1 MFSVYYW
8 LFSSFFQ
15 SHPKVSQNLR
25 KKFQVFH
32 KRWLKENVDE
42 EQEKHCKNWLLG
54 RTEDNI
60 PTSCIRVDNPS
71 KPPYTPYNR
80 YKVLEKTWK
89 VNILLRMPWT
99 VLNSNWYASNEWPL
113 KEIAGKFH
121 FYYNHGHMTSAMC
134 PYVSFDSILFKNNI
148 QVLFIIFHV
157 IAFETFLS

>member
-1 MFSVYYW
+1 MAFKISFFSSGSLHSCNKLYSSMQFLW
-8 LFSSFFQ
+8 LLSFLYVTDYFSFFQ
-15 SHPKVSQNLR
+15 SHPKVTQNLR

-80 YKVLEKTWK
+80 YKVLEKT
-89 VNILLRMPWT
+89 
-99 VLNSNWYASNEWPL
+99 
-113 KEIAGKFH
+113 
-121 FYYNHGHMTSAMC
+121 
-134 PYVSFDSILFKNNI
+134 
-148 QVLFIIFHV
+148 
-157 IAFETFLS
+157 

>member
-1 MFSVYYW
+1 M
-8 LFSSFFQ
+8 
-15 SHPKVSQNLR
+15 SQNLR

-80 YKVLEKTWK
+80 YKVLEKT
-89 VNILLRMPWT
+89 
-99 VLNSNWYASNEWPL
+99 
-113 KEIAGKFH
+113 
-121 FYYNHGHMTSAMC
+121 
-134 PYVSFDSILFKNNI
+134 
-148 QVLFIIFHV
+148 
-157 IAFETFLS
+157 